1 MNFIRVIRA
10 FFLGC
15 PLVLA
20 LSISSASAQV
30 HGSGVSASSLFDTV
44 INLPTDMPSIGGN
57 VNFGGVA
64 GQTNQVNLSSGGAI
78 GNQFD
83 AREGSEI
90 NISGGTVGV
99 NFNAIGENFGQGPGR
114 TSEVNISGGTV
125 GERFIA
131 RAAEVNISGG
141 IVERDFTAGADSRVT
156 ISGGNIGPSIEVVNG
171 GELEII
177 GTDFQFQGSAVNGPI
192 TVTSSSLNGGVLSGT
207 LADGSAFIFSS
218 FTGDRFFDAT
228 LTESSVAIPAPS
240 LAPIVV
246 DGSTGSVPEGLRS
259 GQTLTVQTGGALPEN
274 FQAVN
279 STINVQDG
287 NVGRLEL
294 AGGEI
299 NISGGTISSFSASL
313 DSVANITGGTVGGV
327 GLAPGAELNVSGGNL
342 EGFSG
347 SSSPNGLDSTFN
359 LSGGV
364 VDSISTG
371 FGVINV
377 SGGEVNSIRIEGG
390 ELNYSGGVIRDRRF
404 LGGVETSETLERTLF
419 SVVPSDINLFGT
431 EFFLDGVLINDPNRF
446 LIDRSL
452 DGILSGRLFDGSAIS
467 LDLSQ
472 RDVFADNTTLT
483 VSVVPEPGSTLFLTL
498 LTIGGLVGRRRKG

>member
-1 MNFIRVIRA
+1 MCIR
-10 FFLGC
+10 
-15 PLVLA
+15 
-20 LSISSASAQV
+20 
-30 HGSGVSASSLFDTV
+30 
-44 INLPTDMPSIGGN
+44 
-57 VNFGGVA
+57 
-64 GQTNQVNLSSGGAI
+64 
-78 GNQFD
+78 
-83 AREGSEI
+83 
-90 NISGGTVGV
+90 
-99 NFNAIGENFGQGPGR
+99 
-114 TSEVNISGGTV
+114 
-125 GERFIA
+125 
-131 RAAEVNISGG
+131 
-141 IVERDFTAGADSRVT
+141 
-156 ISGGNIGPSIEVVNG
+156 
-171 GELEII
+171 
-177 GTDFQFQGSAVNGPI
+177 
-192 TVTSSSLNGGVLSGT
+192 
-207 LADGSAFIFSS
+207 
-218 FTGDRFFDAT
+218 DR
-228 LTESSVAIPAPS
+228 
-240 LAPIVV
+240 
-246 DGSTGSVPEGLRS
+246 
-259 GQTLTVQTGGALPEN
+259 
-274 FQAVN
+274 
-279 STINVQDG
+279 
-287 NVGRLEL
+287 
-294 AGGEI
+294 I

-342 EGFSG
+342 GGFSG
-347 SSSPNGLDSTFN
+347 SSRPNGLDSTFN